1 MYHWDK
7 KLQGLKQKI
16 SCWVIKSGSPGS
28 WIRETEPP
36 CSSHYTQ
43 RFSLPLITWLLPSQA
58 FRNKLKI
65 QKENQVSMLILSS
78 FLTNK
83 TIVNSCRCEKL
94 HKREQNHKIVEDR
107 SPTSSHA
114 DQERLSRCLVPG
126 YLAGYSRTQGTL
138 LPIKFFTHITVLSQ
152 MRPAARLPSFQ
163 SSF

>member
-1 MYHWDK
+1 
-7 KLQGLKQKI
+7 
-16 SCWVIKSGSPGS
+16 
-28 WIRETEPP
+28 
-36 CSSHYTQ
+36 
-43 RFSLPLITWLLPSQA
+43 
-58 FRNKLKI
+58 
-65 QKENQVSMLILSS
+65 MLILSS

-138 LPIKFFTHITVLSQ
+138 LPIKFFTHITMLSQ
-152 MRPAARLPSFQ
+152 MRPDARLPSFQ
-163 SSF
+163 SSFQSLLLDVSIQICIFIDSLQVYTYPLLIATLTQSETELKKNYKSTFKNSLLRFNKH